1 MTVVL
6 TAEAKALV
14 ERLVIERNA
23 AQDRLNVAVLA
34 IKAAL
39 GVPDGY
45 ELRDVNKGFED
56 VTGVTNGGNN

>member
-14 ERLVIERNA
+14 ERLLIERNA